1 MKQTNFF
8 LYFFLLLLPVL
19 FFNDASFLYF
29 DYFSL
34 FVFFI
39 FVFYLVRFDKNFA
52 VLSFYTFFVFISTLL
67 TTLIIEHGTYL
78 IEIDEIS
85 YPLGVTSKGA
95 LTSFLFLSGMYI
107 SYIFFKRTNLGVKN
121 LSVSSQ
127 IATFYGVRI
136 LITVMCIA
144 MIMLLMKYGI
154 PLLMG
159 IHRADFWSGYAPSWG
174 GTLAFWLIQVSFL
187 LGFIYSKTKSRIDIL
202 LFIFLLFVT
211 ILSGSR
217 FTGIMQTL
225 VYFFIP
231 ILVLS
236 KSFKIHN
243 PKFVISFSVVFILLL
258 AVVFNSFEAK
268 SSQERQNNLALRIV
282 LQGQMWWA
290 LDRKSTI
297 YPKESDEILNSYIGL
312 SKDPREK
319 SYNYL
324 MYLVAPTAFVNQK
337 LETDSRFTM
346 SGFFNNYYFFGYFV
360 GGFINFISAIF
371 FGFLVFLL
379 YLTICSNNVILLF
392 FVFKLFTK
400 VEAILYTGNVDDF
413 FSLNFLVFTIGI
425 ILFLTLVKNKSV
437 NYDK

>member
-159 IHRADFWSGYAPSWG
+159 IHRADFWSGYAPGWG
-174 GTLAFWLIQVSFL
+174 GT
-187 LGFIYSKTKSRIDIL
+187 
-202 LFIFLLFVT
+202 
-211 ILSGSR
+211 
-217 FTGIMQTL
+217 
-225 VYFFIP
+225 
-231 ILVLS
+231 
-236 KSFKIHN
+236 
-243 PKFVISFSVVFILLL
+243 
-258 AVVFNSFEAK
+258 
-268 SSQERQNNLALRIV
+268 
-282 LQGQMWWA
+282 
-290 LDRKSTI
+290 
-297 YPKESDEILNSYIGL
+297 
-312 SKDPREK
+312 
-319 SYNYL
+319 
-324 MYLVAPTAFVNQK
+324 
-337 LETDSRFTM
+337 
-346 SGFFNNYYFFGYFV
+346 
-360 GGFINFISAIF
+360 
-371 FGFLVFLL
+371 
-379 YLTICSNNVILLF
+379 
-392 FVFKLFTK
+392 
-400 VEAILYTGNVDDF
+400 
-413 FSLNFLVFTIGI
+413 
-425 ILFLTLVKNKSV
+425 
-437 NYDK
+437 